1 MDDSKVITGV
11 IVGITG
17 SSGFIG
23 SNLIRHLKE
32 CGYTIMPLK
41 RGFSLELA
49 GKCDIIVNLAGAS
62 INRRWSSNYKV
73 ILKRSRIETTRSV
86 VDAINM
92 SKKVK
97 LLISASAVG
106 IYQYDNNH
114 INRESDPFYG
124 DDFLA
129 NLCKE
134 WEKEAFN
141 AMGCA
146 RVVVARLGLVISESG
161 GVLEKMILP
170 AKYGIAV
177 ILGSGAQ
184 MISWI
189 MLEDLLRAF
198 SHIISNET
206 ITGPVNIT
214 APNSISN
221 RDLTALIAK
230 RERSLFKVRVPESI
244 LTFIMGEASV
254 IITKGQRVIPEKLK
268 KSGFTFKYPTFSI

>member
-23 SNLIRHLKE
+23 RNLIHHLKE
-32 CGYTIMPLK
+32 CGFTIMPLK

-49 GKCDIIVNLAGAS
+49 GKCDIIINLAGAS

-73 ILKRSRIETTRSV
+73 LLKRSRIETTRRV

-106 IYQYDNNH
+106 IYQYDNDHLNS
-114 INRESDPFYG
+114 ESDPLYG

-141 AMGCA
+141 ALGCA

-161 GVLEKMILP
+161 GAFAKMILP
-170 AKYGIAV
+170 AKYGIAA
-177 ILGSGAQ
+177 ILGGGAQ

-189 MLEDLLRAF
+189 MLEDMLRAV

-206 ITGPVNIT
+206 LIGPVNIT
-214 APNSISN
+214 TPNPISN

-230 RERSLFKVRVPESI
+230 RERSLFKIRVPESI
-244 LTFIMGEASV
+244 LKFIMGEASV
-254 IITKGQRVIPEKLK
+254 VITKGQRVIPEKLE
-268 KSGFTFKYPTFSI
+268 KSGFIFKYPTFSI